1 MKFLTYK
8 VPGAL
13 RLGALDDQKGVLDLV
28 LASRELCHKD
38 LPTTLRGV
46 IAGGVQALADARVA
60 FAAAHKGGPADL
72 WTPLTDDIVA
82 TPLPGATKNIFCVGR
97 NYKLHIEEMA
107 RSRGME
113 PSFPKF
119 PEYFTKPPTTV
130 IGHGDG
136 VERHAAHTQ
145 KLDYEVELAIVI
157 GKRGRNIT
165 EAHAL
170 EHVFGYTVLNDVT
183 ARDAQTNHG
192 QFFKG
197 KSFDT
202 FCPIGPYVVTKDHFG
217 DWSGHRL
224 WLKVNGQIRQ
234 DSNTSDL
241 LFGVPKI
248 IESLSA
254 ALTLEPGDVIC
265 TGTPAGVASGM
276 NPPVWLQS
284 GDVMEACVEGIGVLR
299 NKILPA

>member
-1 MKFLTYK
+1 VKFLTYK
-8 VPGAL
+8 TGAGL
-13 RLGALDDQKGVLDLV
+13 RLGALDSAKGVLDLV
-28 LASRELCHKD
+28 KAAKSLNGKD
-38 LPTTLRGV
+38 LPATLRGL
-46 IAGGVQALADARVA
+46 IEAGPGALADAKAA
-60 FAAAHKGGPADL
+60 FEAAQKGGGADL
-72 WTPLTDDIVA
+72 WTKLDDSIIA
-82 TPLPGATKNIFCVGR
+82 TPLPDARKNVFCVGR
-97 NYKLHIEEMA
+97 NYKLHIEEMSRA
-107 RSRGME
+107 RGQE
-113 PSFPKF
+113 PSYPQF
-119 PEYFTKPPTTV
+119 PEFFTKPPTTIV
-130 IGHGDG
+130 GHGDG
-136 VERHAAHTQ
+136 IERHAAYTQ

-157 GKRGRNIT
+157 GKKGRNIS
-165 EAHAL
+165 EANAL
-170 EHVFGYTVLNDVT
+170 DYIFGYTVLNDVT

-202 FCPIGPYVVTKDHFG
+202 FCPIGPYVVTKDEFG

-224 WLKVNGQIRQ
+224 YLTVNGKMRQ

-276 NPPVWLQS
+276 TPPAWLQS
-284 GDVMEACVEGIGVLR
+284 GDVMEAGVEGIGVLR
-299 NKILPA
+299 NTVLE

>member
-8 VPGAL
+8 TASGL
-13 RLGALDDQKGVLDLV
+13 RLGALDAQKGVLDVAKAAKSLLNKDVPDSMRGLV
-28 LASRELCHKD
+28 
-38 LPTTLRGV
+38 T
-46 IAGGVQALADARVA
+46 AGDSALATAREA
-60 FAAAHKGGPADL
+60 FAAAQKGGAADL
-72 WTPLTDDIVA
+72 WTNYSDSIVA

-97 NYKLHIEEMA
+97 NYKLHIEEMSRA
-107 RSRGME
+107 RGAE
-113 PSFPKF
+113 PSYPKF

-130 IGHGDG
+130 VGHDD
-136 VERHAAHTQ
+136 VIERHAEHTQ
-145 KLDYEVELAIVI
+145 KLDYEVELALVI
-157 GKRGRNIT
+157 GKKGRNIK
-165 EAHAL
+165 EAEAL
-170 EHVFGYTVLNDVT
+170 DYICGYTVLNDVT

-202 FCPIGPYVVTKDHFG
+202 FCPIGPVVVTKDEFG

-224 WLKVNGQIRQ
+224 YLTVNGKIRQ

-276 NPPVWLQS
+276 TPPAWLQS
-284 GDVMEACVEGIGVLR
+284 GDVMEATVEGIGTLR
-299 NKILPA
+299 NKIGA